1 MQPTINFLLAGVG
14 GQGTILAS
22 DVLVNVGLAAGYQAK
37 QAEVHGM
44 SQRGG
49 SVTSYVRWGQTV
61 YSPLVGAG
69 EVDVYLAFEKV
80 EALRNLNQ
88 LRRGALAVINMHAIP
103 PVTVTSGDQ
112 TYPDDDRL
120 RSAIAQVTDTA
131 VYLDGQAIAEGLGN
145 PRVENVVLLG
155 ALSALMEREGLI
167 GSELLPDEWI
177 VAITERVP
185 GKYATLNR
193 WAFEAGRLALW
204 VVVDRAPLA
213 AADADVRRMVIVS
226 QIVMSCYNRA
236 VE

>member
-1 MQPTINFLLAGVG
+1 MQSTINFLLAGVG

-49 SVTSYVRWGQTV
+49 SVTSYVRWGQAV
-61 YSPLVGAG
+61 HSPLVGAG

-131 VYLDGQAIAEGLGN
+131 VYVDGQAIAEALGN
-145 PRVENVVLLG
+145 ARVENVVLLG

-177 VAITERVP
+177 VAITQRVP
-185 GKYATLNR
+185 GKYAALNR
-193 WAFEAGRLALW
+193 KAFEAGRLA
-204 VVVDRAPLA
+204 V
-213 AADADVRRMVIVS
+213 
-226 QIVMSCYNRA
+226 
-236 VE
+236 

>member
-1 MQPTINFLLAGVG
+1 MQDSLNFLLAGVG

-49 SVTSYVRWGQTV
+49 SVTSYVRWGKV
-61 YSPLVGAG
+61 VHSPLVGAG

-88 LRRGALAVINMHAIP
+88 LRRGALAVINLHAIP

-112 TYPDDDRL
+112 LYPDDDRL
-120 RSAIAQVTDTA
+120 RSTIAQMTDKA
-131 VYLDGQAIAEGLGN
+131 MYLDGRAIAEALGN
-145 PRVENVVLLG
+145 ARVENVVLLG

-177 VAITERVP
+177 VAITQRVP
-185 GKYATLNR
+185 GKVAALNR
-193 WAFEAGRLALW
+193 KAFEAGRLT
-204 VVVDRAPLA
+204 
-213 AADADVRRMVIVS
+213 M
-226 QIVMSCYNRA
+226 
-236 VE
+236 